1 MYSIP
6 KPLITNFDF
15 FPQIPSFCKLSQPQV
30 SVPFSKTEMGF
41 VNQSFNENQTM
52 NCDPKQVT
60 INLNST
66 EIERKS
72 NYLSDLF
79 VKRKQNIAR
88 HCNFKKTHTKEV
100 LTNDPSNLM
109 VLKDRN
115 LAFCPVFKAGSS
127 TWLTILLDLSSI
139 TEVRIIFL
147 RATIKFF

>member
-1 MYSIP
+1 
-6 KPLITNFDF
+6 
-15 FPQIPSFCKLSQPQV
+15 
-30 SVPFSKTEMGF
+30 MGF

-60 INLNST
+60 TNLNST

-100 LTNDPSNLM
+100 LTIDTDKHLIS
-109 VLKDRN
+109 
-115 LAFCPVFKAGSS
+115 
-127 TWLTILLDLSSI
+127 
-139 TEVRIIFL
+139 
-147 RATIKFF
+147 